1 MNWFIS
7 KNLLNKHLLIY
18 SIFFLS
24 LISFFIGFELRENSA
39 GGGVI
44 DLKHEWHNY
53 NLLKEN
59 KLGFLF
65 GNYEASRFP
74 FFHIINIYINPFI
87 STKSDYIFSFF
98 LYSFILIFI
107 FYLSLINVFKKQ
119 NKLVIFLSIYPII

>member
-74 FFHIINIYINPFI
+74 FFHIINI
-87 STKSDYIFSFF
+87 
-98 LYSFILIFI
+98 
-107 FYLSLINVFKKQ
+107 
-119 NKLVIFLSIYPII
+119 